1 MNLKQLEYFVSLSQT
16 LNYTQ
21 TAKQLYVSQ
30 TAITKQIQNLED
42 ELNVLLFQRD
52 KKHVSLT
59 QAGQLFYQEAQN
71 ILKQVELSY
80 QHLEA
85 FQRGERGTLKIG
97 FLKDF
102 DFELLRE
109 FITEFHQK
117 YPHIQLE
124 LGGYT
129 RKTLESLLLSGE
141 LDIILSI
148 NALDTPDFTK
158 VFMRKF
164 PLVAVVYKE
173 HPLASKQSI
182 CADDLKNLIYDIR
195 QEKDN
200 QPNIELEG
208 ALLQVSCNLGEAIV
222 HEFVIQQNIRSY
234 VSIIPLKPTQGRDIY
249 MMYHKNHYNQLISHF
264 ESILENR

>member
-1 MNLKQLEYFVSLSQT
+1 M
-16 LNYTQ
+16 
-21 TAKQLYVSQ
+21 
-30 TAITKQIQNLED
+30 
-42 ELNVLLFQRD
+42 
-52 KKHVSLT
+52 
-59 QAGQLFYQEAQN
+59 
-71 ILKQVELSY
+71 
-80 QHLEA
+80 
-85 FQRGERGTLKIG
+85 
-97 FLKDF
+97 
-102 DFELLRE
+102 
-109 FITEFHQK
+109 
-117 YPHIQLE
+117 
-124 LGGYT
+124 
-129 RKTLESLLLSGE
+129 SGE

-148 NALDTPDFTK
+148 DALDTPDFTK

-200 QPNIELEG
+200 QPNFDLEG

-249 MMYHKNHYNQLISHF
+249 MMYHKNRYNQLISHF
-264 ESILENR
+264 ESILKNRKAISK